1 LLAATTAEECFEDLD
16 GPSAASARRTR
27 DLTAKARDLAE
38 F

>member
-1 LLAATTAEECFEDLD
+1 LLAATNAEEFFEDID
-16 GPSAASARRTR
+16 GPSTASARRTR